1 MMPTTYNKVTAG
13 NQTLIDLSQDTVT
26 QASHIMAGY
35 VGHLADGTQ
44 VEGTGSGGGAVEE
57 KQVNFI
63 DYDGTILHSYTK
75 AEANALTAL
84 PSNPSHTG
92 LTAQG
97 WNWTLQEIKDQ
108 LTAIP
113 EGPVWVGQMYVTASG
128 KTEIDI
134 TIEGPRRSP
143 YLGIAPNG
151 TVDVDWGDGT
161 SHSTVTGT
169 SLTTQKR
176 TQHTYAA
183 EGSYTIILSVTS
195 GSFAFYGSDEPYSLL
210 NNSSSTNYANRVYS
224 NMVTAVRIGNNAK
237 IRQYGLSNLYS
248 VEYITIP
255 STADPSGNYILG
267 MRSRIKT
274 IILPSNMT
282 SLGTR
287 SLCGNTEIRHLSI
300 PKTVTS
306 IGERAFDS
314 LYALTSVTIPAGVTS
329 VGTYA
334 FSNCRALLEVHFS
347 STACTFGTYAFNM
360 CILMRTAKMPSGT
373 TSFPNYCFTSNTRIV
388 DFKMPSSLTTINQYV
403 FNENFSQTHLTI
415 PSTVTSI
422 GAYAFAACYG
432 MKEYHFQRTSPP
444 SIQSTTFNNIP
455 SDCIIYVPYSADH
468 SYLNA
473 YKGASNWS
481 SQSSKIQEEPQ

>member
-1 MMPTTYNKVTAG
+1 M
-13 NQTLIDLSQDTVT
+13 T
-26 QASHIMAGY
+26 QASHIIAGL

-44 VEGTGSGGGAVEE
+44 VTGTGGAAVEE

-63 DYDGTILHSYTK
+63 DYDGTILHSYSKT
-75 AEANALTAL
+75 EANALTEL

-92 LTAQG
+92 LNAQG

-113 EGPVWVGQMYVTASG
+113 DGPVWIGQMYVTASG

-134 TIEGPRRSP
+134 TIEGSRLSP

-151 TVDVDWGDGT
+151 TIDVDWGDGT

-195 GSFAFYGSDEPYSLL
+195 GNFAFYGSDEPYSLL
-210 NNSSSTNYANRVYS
+210 NNNSSTNYANRVYS
-224 NMVTAVRIGNNAK
+224 NMVTAVRIGNNAV

-255 STADPSGNYILG
+255 STASPSGNYILG

-274 IILPSNMT
+274 IILPSGVT

-287 SLCGNTEIRHLSI
+287 SLGGNFEIRHLSI
-300 PKTVTS
+300 PKAVTS

-360 CILMRTAKMPSGT
+360 CNLLRTANMPSGT

-422 GAYAFAACYG
+422 GANAFTACYG
-432 MKEYHFQRTSPP
+432 MKEYHFQRTTPP
-444 SIQSTTFNNIP
+444 SIQSSTFTNIP

-468 SYLNA
+468 SVLNA
-473 YKGASNWS
+473 YKTASNWS
-481 SQSSKIQEEPQ
+481 NQSSKIQEESP